1 MRKQSR
7 CKRNRAPIVFAFG
20 LGIIIATFLP
30 YKAMM
35 LILGIVLILLA
46 CTYAK
51 IR

>member
-20 LGIIIATFLP
+20 LGIIFATFLP

-46 CTYAK
+46 CTYTK
-51 IR
+51 MC